1 MKKVLTFAWP
11 IMLSYVPIGLACG
24 ILGMQAGV
32 TPLRGL
38 LLSLTVISGGG
49 QFMINNLWL
58 AGLPVASIVASV
70 GAVSLRFAL
79 YSASLAPYLQKA
91 RKRTSLAMALTLIE
105 EAYGVTLSKLSS
117 AEKDDWTFSDA
128 LLLNVLTIAA
138 WAASVVAGGLLG
150 QVVNVPTAVASF
162 AMTSLFVY
170 LLWSQL
176 TDGEKGLSHGNLV
189 AAIAAAMVV
198 VICKLAGWTAVAVPL
213 AAVAGVAVAFLG
225 AHSGGRNGTDAAGEK
240 GGEAA

>member
-1 MKKVLTFAWP
+1 MKKVLSFGWP
-11 IMLSYVPIGLACG
+11 IMLSYVPVGLACG

-70 GAVSLRFAL
+70 GTVSLRFAL
-79 YSASLAPYLQKA
+79 YSASLAPYLQRA
-91 RKRTSLAMALTLIE
+91 RKRTSLALALTLIE
-105 EAYGVTLSKLSS
+105 EAYGVTLSKLTST
-117 AEKDDWTFSDA
+117 EEDDWTFHDA
-128 LLLNVLTIAA
+128 FLLNVVTIAA
-138 WAASVVAGGLLG
+138 WAGSVVAGGLLG

-162 AMTSLFVY
+162 AMTALFIY

-176 TDGEKGLSHGNLV
+176 VDEKGHAARGNLV
-189 AAIAAAMVV
+189 AAAMAVV
-198 VICKLAGWTAVAVPL
+198 AVVACRLLGWTAIAVPL
-213 AAVAGVAVAFLG
+213 AAVIGVAAALLAGRGSREPRG
-225 AHSGGRNGTDAAGEK
+225 AGKK